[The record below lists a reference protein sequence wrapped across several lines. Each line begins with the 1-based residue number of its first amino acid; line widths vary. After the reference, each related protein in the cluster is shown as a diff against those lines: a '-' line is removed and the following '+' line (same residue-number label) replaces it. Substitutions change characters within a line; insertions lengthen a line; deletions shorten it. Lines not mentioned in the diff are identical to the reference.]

1 MGFSKVS
8 ILALEAIQPHME
20 WEEGSLLGAVVASA

>member
-8 ILALEAIQPHME
+8 ILALEAIQPPME
-20 WEEGSLLGAVVASA
+20 WEEGALSLGL

>member
-8 ILALEAIQPHME
+8 ILTLEAIQPFME
-20 WEEGSLLGAVVASA
+20 WEEGALSLGL